1 MSRVRV
7 EFFGVPR
14 ERAAC
19 ASIEV
24 AVSKLIL
31 SEVLAETARQLP
43 EFGRRCLFNGRLRT
57 GLIANINGRQ
67 FTSDATAPLTDGD
80 SVLIL
85 SADVGG

>member
-1 MSRVRV
+1 MRRVRV

-24 AVSKLIL
+24 PVSRLIL

-43 EFGRRCLFNGRLRT
+43 EFGRRCLIDGRLQA
-57 GLIANINGRQ
+57 GLIANISGRQ
-67 FTSDATAPLTDGD
+67 FTADVTTQLTDDD